1 MKFIN
6 FSNKDN
12 RFLMFYILLLFYY
25 LFIPFFLIK
34 TGHFFNIVRDSIA
47 YRDIALAYQN
57 TLRITNI
64 ELLFL
69 FLTVISFIL
78 V

>member
-1 MKFIN
+1 MYKLHKN
-6 FSNKDN
+6 
-12 RFLMFYILLLFYY
+12 

-34 TGHFFNIVRDSIA
+34 TGHFFNIVRESIA

-78 V
+78 YLFIKIFIMSLLF